1 MKSKGALAFFV
12 LAVFPPAI
20 LTACGNLF
28 GKADADA
35 GADAAV
41 AVVFVDAEAAPAPS
55 AEESAAVAPL
65 GSAAPAPAKV
75 VVVTKDG
82 GTKIVDAG
90 SVPDGATVV
99 VVDAGKIPVPVPPAS
114 WKLPSG
120 LPSSLGSLKIPS
132 GWPKLPT
139 K

>member
-41 AVVFVDAEAAPAPS
+41 AVGFVDAEAAPAPV
-55 AEESAAVAPL
+55 AEETAAVAPL
-65 GSAAPAPAKV
+65 GSAAPAKV

-99 VVDAGKIPVPVPPAS
+99 VVDGGKIPVPVPPSS

-132 GWPKLPT
+132 GWPQLPT